1 MKKTTLKTTLI
12 ITTFLLMSVVTF
24 AQSYEFRVIGSKG
37 SVLLDGKILRVG
49 TRINLN
55 QVIEIGKGAY
65 LGLAHRNSKTLELTK
80 AGTFKV
86 SDLKARLTATSG
98 SLASKYA
105 RFVANEL
112 TSDDSRKTRFAQR
125 VKTGSVSRGLDDIK
139 FMLPAA
145 STYVDPA
152 SVVTMKWYYDEPVT
166 PKGLIY
172 DVVITKIS
180 ADDPKVLF
188 STKTDKTEIQLD
200 LSDPIYADISNI
212 NVEVS
217 TIYKGE
223 LARRAY
229 GLRKLKGSKLQLF
242 NNEIKEFTDTESPLG
257 QIILARFY
265 EDKKLFANAVHQYEK
280 AIEVADIDQY
290 KMLYNEFLKGNMMTK
305 SSRKHASPN
314 D

>member
-1 MKKTTLKTTLI
+1 
-12 ITTFLLMSVVTF
+12 LLVSVVTY
-24 AQSYEFRVIGSKG
+24 AQDYEFRVIGSKG

-49 TRINLN
+49 TKINLN
-55 QVIEIGKGAY
+55 QVIEIGEGAY
-65 LGLAHRNSKTLELTK
+65 LGLAHKSSKTLELTK

-86 SDLKARLTATSG
+86 SDLKARLSANTG
-98 SLASKYA
+98 GLASKYA

-145 STYVDPA
+145 STYVDPT

-166 PKGLIY
+166 PEGLVY

-188 STKTDKTEIQLD
+188 STKTDKTQIEID
-200 LSDPIYADISNI
+200 LSDPIYNGISNI

-223 LARRAY
+223 LAKRAY
-229 GLRKLKGSKLQLF
+229 GLRKLRGSKLKLF
-242 NNEIKEFTDTESPLG
+242 NEEIKEFTDKESPLG
-257 QIILARFY
+257 KVILARFY

-280 AIEVADIDQY
+280 ALEVAQIDQY
-290 KMLYNEFLKGNMMTK
+290 KTLYDDFLKGNMMTK
-305 SSRKHASPN
+305 SSRKNTSPN